1 MSDNYQL
8 LLERTD
14 RLYERHE
21 AGRREPFNV
30 FSVLRSTSDEVN
42 LHSRFLHALL
52 DYRKSPDTER
62 RNLIDFLQYVVKKK
76 DFKEEGV
83 KVERE
88 RDNIDILITN
98 DARPK
103 QAIVIENK
111 IWAGDQSQQLQ
122 RYFETLEVRGFC
134 DIQLLYLTLDGHAP
148 SEYSVG
154 NLDDDKYKTISYKDN
169 LPPWLE
175 RCQKRA
181 YDEPALRESVAQYLW
196 LVQKLTGTDFS
207 GAYMNDLTKLC
218 LKDNNLLLV
227 HDLKEAMTE
236 AHISLLQKLW
246 CEIES
251 ALKEEIPDLPDK
263 DKKQSDISE
272 KRIRHFV
279 TASRSYQYHG
289 LYYTLSSTAS
299 LGVIVENT
307 IYLCVGCNQ
316 EDHEEEY
323 YALMRACKNISGG
336 KPDQKN
342 PWWQYAD
349 GDLNL
354 KYPTRENLEFLLKK
368 KKRQEYAKKIA
379 RDLKEVWKAVEN
391 AGWPQ

>member
-8 LLERTD
+8 LLERAG

-52 DYRKSPDTER
+52 DYQKSPDADR
-62 RNLIDFLQYVVKKK
+62 RNLMDFLHSVAGKK
-76 DFKEEGV
+76 DFKEEGI
-83 KVERE
+83 KVVRE

-98 DARPK
+98 NARPK

-111 IWAGDQSQQLQ
+111 IWAGDPSRQLQ
-122 RYFETLEVRGFC
+122 RYFETLEARDFC

-148 SEYSVG
+148 SKDSVD
-154 NLDDDKYKTISYKDN
+154 NLDDNDYKTISYKDD

-207 GAYMNDLTKLC
+207 GAYMNELKELC
-218 LKDNNLLLV
+218 LQNSNLILV

-251 ALKEEIPDLPDK
+251 ALNVEIPDLPAK
-263 DKKQSDISE
+263 DENKSDISG

-279 TASRSYQYHG
+279 TASRNYQYHG
-289 LYYTLSSTAS
+289 LNYKLSSAAS
-299 LGVIVENT
+299 LGIIVENT
-307 IYLCVGCNQ
+307 IYLCVGCNK
-316 EDHEEEY
+316 EECEKDY
-323 YALMRACKNISGG
+323 NELKEVCKNINGS
-336 KPDQKN
+336 KPTQWC
-342 PWWQYAD
+342 PWWRYD
-349 GDLNL
+349 DSGLDL
-354 KYPTRENLEFLLKK
+354 KYPTRKNLEVLLNEE
-368 KKRQEYAKKIA
+368 KRQEYAAEIA
-379 RDLKEVWKAVEN
+379 RGLKEVWQVVEV
-391 AGWPQ
+391 AGWPR

>member
-1 MSDNYQL
+1 MSDKYQL
-8 LLERTD
+8 LLERTG

-62 RNLIDFLQYVVKKK
+62 RNLMDFLQRVIKKK

-98 DARPK
+98 DVR
-103 QAIVIENK
+103 QAVVIENK

-122 RYFETLEVRGFC
+122 RYFETLEARGFC

-148 SEYSVG
+148 SKYSVG
-154 NLDDDKYKTISYKDN
+154 NLDDNDYKTISYKDD

-207 GAYMNDLTKLC
+207 GAYMSDLKKLC
-218 LKDNNLLLV
+218 LKDNNLVLV

-251 ALKEEIPDLPDK
+251 ALKKEIPDLPDK
-263 DKKQSDISE
+263 DDKQSDISE
-272 KRIRHFV
+272 GRISRFV
-279 TASRSYQYHG
+279 KDSRNYQYHG

-307 IYLCVGCNQ
+307 IYLCVGCKVDYE
-316 EDHEEEY
+316 EDY
-323 YALMRACKNISGG
+323 NALREACKNISGE
-336 KPDQKN
+336 KN
-342 PWWQYAD
+342 SHWCPWWRYD
-349 GDLNL
+349 DSGLNL
-354 KYPTRENLEFLLKK
+354 KYPTRKNLEFLLNE
-368 KKRQEYAKKIA
+368 KKRQEYATKIA
-379 RDLKEVWKAVEN
+379 RRLKEVWKAVKN
-391 AGWPQ
+391 AGWPR